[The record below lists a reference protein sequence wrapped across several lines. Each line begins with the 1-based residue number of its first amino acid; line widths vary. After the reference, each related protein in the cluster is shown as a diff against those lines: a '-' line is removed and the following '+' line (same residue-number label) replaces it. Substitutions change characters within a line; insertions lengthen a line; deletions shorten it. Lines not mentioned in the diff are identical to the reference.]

1 MGGKLMGGNL
11 MIVQGGGPTAVF
23 NASLA
28 SAIAEG
34 NCQPGIKRVFG
45 ARFGVRGLVNGD
57 TVELGQ
63 MTVNDLELLEK
74 SPGAALGSSRYS
86 PLPEDFDRLVSHL
99 RRLDVRYLIF
109 MGGNGTMYGAGQVAE
124 RCRAA
129 GFEVQMIGVP
139 KTADND
145 IAGTDRCPGYASAA
159 RYIAQ
164 STRDLGMDI
173 RGLPQPVTILEVIG
187 RSIGWPAAASVLAR
201 ADEGDA
207 PHLVYVP
214 ERAFHAEDFLAR
226 LDGMMSR
233 QGWAVVV
240 VTEGLRNPDGSLVYE
255 LADPSQADPLKRPMT
270 GGVGQYLANMV
281 GAKLKIRC
289 RTEKPGLLCRSSGAL
304 ASEQDRKD
312 AMLVGR
318 AGVQALVA
326 GESEKMVSLRPLRD
340 PGERGYDLVP
350 FSAVTGVERP
360 LPQEWLTDGPLP
372 VGRAF
377 EDYLRPLV
385 GELYEYAPAF
395 APAAL
400 EI

>member
-1 MGGKLMGGNL
+1 MSGGNL

-28 SAIAEG
+28 SAIAEA
-34 NCQPGIKRVFG
+34 NCQPGIKRVIG

-57 TVELGQ
+57 TIELGQ
-63 MTVNDLELLEK
+63 MTGRELERLER

-86 PLPEDFDRLVSHL
+86 PAEEDFDRMVSHL
-99 RRLDVRYLIF
+99 RRLDVRQMIF
-109 MGGNGTMYGAGQVAE
+109 MGGNGTMHGAGLVAE
-124 RCRAA
+124 HCRAA
-129 GFEVQMIGVP
+129 GFEVQTIGVP

-187 RSIGWPAAASVLAR
+187 RSIGWPAAASVLAK
-201 ADEGDA
+201 ADESDA

-214 ERAFHAEDFLAR
+214 ERAFDAEDFLAR
-226 LDGMMSR
+226 LDGIVSR

-240 VTEGLRNPDGSLVYE
+240 VTEGLRNGDGSLVYE

-270 GGVGQYLANMV
+270 GGVGQHLANMV

-289 RTEKPGLLCRSSGAL
+289 RTEKPGLLCRSSGVL
-304 ASEQDRKD
+304 ASAQDRKD
-312 AMLVGR
+312 AVLVGR
-318 AGVQALVA
+318 AGVQALAA
-326 GESEKMVSLRPLRD
+326 GETEKMVSLRPLRD

-350 FSAVTGVERP
+350 FSEVTGVARP
-360 LPQEWLTDGPLP
+360 LPQEWLTEGPLP

-377 EDYLRPLV
+377 LEYLRPLV
-385 GELYEYAPAF
+385 GELFEYAPAF
-395 APAAL
+395 APAA
-400 EI
+400 IGV

>member
-1 MGGKLMGGNL
+1 MGGGNL

-28 SAIAEG
+28 SAIAEA
-34 NCQPGIKRVFG
+34 NCQQGMKRVYG

-57 TVELGQ
+57 TIELGR
-63 MTVNDLELLEK
+63 MTAGELELLGK

-86 PLPEDFDRLVSHL
+86 PAKEDFDRMVSHL
-99 RRLDVRYLIF
+99 RRLDARQIIF
-109 MGGNGTMYGAGQVAE
+109 MGGNGTMHGAGLVAE
-124 RCRAA
+124 HCRTA
-129 GFEVQMIGVP
+129 GFEVQIIGVP

-187 RSIGWPAAASVLAR
+187 RSIGWPAAASVLAK
-201 ADEGDA
+201 ADEDDA

-226 LDGMMSR
+226 LDGIVSR

-240 VTEGLRNPDGSLVYE
+240 VTEGLRNADGSLVYE
-255 LADPSQADPLKRPMT
+255 LADASQADPLKRPMT
-270 GGVGQYLANMV
+270 GGVGQHLANMV

-304 ASEQDRKD
+304 ASVQDRND
-312 AMLVGR
+312 AVLVGR
-318 AGVQALVA
+318 AGVQALA
-326 GESEKMVSLRPLRD
+326 AAETEKMVSLRPLKN

-350 FSAVTGVERP
+350 FSKVTGVERP

-377 EDYLRPLV
+377 EEYLRPLV
-385 GELYEYAPAF
+385 GDLFEYAPAF
-395 APAAL
+395 LPAAMG
-400 EI
+400 I

>member
-1 MGGKLMGGNL
+1 MGGGNL

-28 SAIAEG
+28 SAIAEAK
-34 NCQPGIKRVFG
+34 CQAGTKRVFG
-45 ARFGVRGLVNGD
+45 ARYGVRGLVNGD
-57 TVELGQ
+57 TIELTQ
-63 MTVNDLELLEK
+63 TTASELELLEK
-74 SPGAALGSSRYS
+74 SPGAALGSSRYNPS
-86 PLPEDFDRLVSHL
+86 TGDFDRIVSHL
-99 RRLDVRYLIF
+99 RRLEVRQMIF
-109 MGGNGTMYGAGQVAE
+109 MGGNGTMRGAALVAE
-124 RCRAA
+124 HCRGA
-129 GFEVQMIGVP
+129 GFEVQVIGVP

-164 STRDLGMDI
+164 STRDLGQDI

-187 RSIGWPAAASVLAR
+187 RSIGWPAAASVLAKI
-201 ADEGDA
+201 DESDA

-214 ERAFHAEDFLAR
+214 ERVFDAEDFLAQ
-226 LDGMMSR
+226 LDGIVSR

-240 VTEGLRNPDGSLVYE
+240 VTEGLRNADGSLVYE

-304 ASEQDRKD
+304 ASQQDRKD
-312 AMLVGR
+312 AVLVGR
-318 AGVQALVA
+318 AGVQALLA
-326 GESEKMVSLRPLRD
+326 GESEKMVSLRPLCD

-360 LPQEWLTDGPLP
+360 LPQEWLTEGPLP
-372 VGRAF
+372 VDRTF

-385 GELYEYAPAF
+385 GELFAYAPAF

-400 EI
+400 GV